1 MKRII
6 TLILAL
12 SAAVSLFGQNAGHKF
27 EIGVGYAPFFLAIVE
42 DGVRMPYEGDA
53 YIEWRYDFGNHF
65 DVGAKL
71 DYKYYPVDLFYG
83 NAVRYYGDQHYGA
96 LLALADFK
104 FLPGKKVNPFIG
116 VGAGAGFILDVWK
129 SQKVERPEYHDAAKD
144 MPLGAKDPTI
154 LFVAAPRIGVELFS
168 HLRLSASVKF
178 RRPPSL
184 SAFSQRMTSC
194 PRR

>member
-12 SAAVSLFGQNAGHKF
+12 SAAVSLFAQNAGHKF
-27 EIGVGYAPFFLAIVE
+27 EIGVGYAPFFLVGVE
-42 DGVRMPYEGDA
+42 DKIQMPFEGDA
-53 YIEWRYDFGNHF
+53 YFEWRYDFGNHF

-71 DYKYYPVDLFYG
+71 DYKYCPVDLFDG

-144 MPLGAKDPTI
+144 MLLGAKDPTI

-168 HLRLSASVKF
+168 HLRLSASVDMSPADTRWPVCF
-178 RRPPSL
+178 NIGWT
-184 SAFSQRMTSC
+184 F
-194 PRR
+194 

>member
-27 EIGVGYAPFFLAIVE
+27 EIGVGYAPFFLEISD

-71 DYKYYPVDLFYG
+71 DYKYCPITTGEGKNQITYS
-83 NAVRYYGDQHYGA
+83 GDQHYGA

-116 VGAGAGFILDVWK
+116 VGAGAGFILDVW
-129 SQKVERPEYHDAAKD
+129 QKVDNPQNYDSSKL
-144 MPLGAKDPTI
+144 MPLGAKDPSFF
-154 LFVAAPRIGVELFS
+154 FVAVPRIGVELFY
-168 HLRLSASVKF
+168 HLRLSASVD
-178 RRPPSL
+178 L
-184 SAFSQRMTSC
+184 SGAGNSRAPICFNIGWTF
-194 PRR
+194 